1 MIDASVFVDV
11 RICRLTPAGEVP
23 VPHRTVI
30 QLIGALSPLLA
41 DSCRN
46 AALLKTKINKNCVIR
61 SNLYFYYTKIL

>member
-41 DSCRN
+41 DSCRTE
-46 AALLKTKINKNCVIR
+46 AYGTGFVKNQ
-61 SNLYFYYTKIL
+61 N